1 MLYTSSRYAKHI
13 SRKEIIQ
20 IVSELVRKNT
30 VNPPGN
36 EYRTK
41 TIVTQKMKVLGMRV
55 AYHEKKPGRL
65 NIVGTIGKGKKS
77 LAFVSHMD
85 TVPPGDR
92 SLWRTDPFAPVL
104 KNGRIYGRG
113 TLDDKGSFA
122 CAYSACKA
130 FLAEHPDFDGRIVLI
145 AAADEELGSALGIIY
160 LLNQGLVKFDAAIIP
175 DGGNMNLSIYGEKGV
190 CWIHVMSTG
199 VQAHGSTPTLGKNA
213 IQPLATFVDALKE
226 LRLPTKFHPAFDG
239 WTMNVGT
246 ITGGIAAN
254 VVPARAEVVIDFR
267 LPQGI
272 TSRDVLKALERPIVK
287 VKKRYPYAKL
297 KLKIQHETKPHV
309 VSLDSEIA
317 QSFNRA
323 AKKLRI
329 PMKYKTFGGNTVAKN
344 LYEKDIPS
352 VVHYPGNDKLAH
364 VPNEYVVI
372 DELVKGSILY
382 VETLAEYFQM
392 TQKNT
397 K

>member
-1 MLYTSSRYAKHI
+1 MSYTSSRYAKHI
-13 SRKEIIQ
+13 ARKEIIH

-36 EYRTK
+36 EYRVKDIITRRMK
-41 TIVTQKMKVLGMRV
+41 ALGMKVS
-55 AYHEKKPGRL
+55 YHEKKSGRL

-77 LAFVSHMD
+77 IAFVSHMD

-92 SLWRTDPFAPVL
+92 ELWHTDPFTPTL
-104 KNGRIYGRG
+104 KKGRIYGRG

-130 FLAEHPDFDGRIVLI
+130 FIAEHLHFDGRIILI
-145 AAADEELGSALGIIY
+145 AAADEELGSSLGIIY
-160 LLNQGLVKFDAAIIP
+160 LLNEGLVRFDAAIIP
-175 DGGNMNLSIYGEKGV
+175 DGGKMNLSIYGEKGV
-190 CWIHVMSTG
+190 CWIQVTSTG
-199 VQAHGSTPTLGKNA
+199 VQAHGSTPALGKNA
-213 IQPLATFVDALKE
+213 IEPLAAFVDALKE
-226 LRLPTKFHPAFDG
+226 LRLPKKFHPAFDG

-254 VVPARAEVVIDFR
+254 VVPAKTEAVIDFR

-272 TSRDVLKALERPIVK
+272 TSHDVLKALQRIVTQ

-297 KLKIQHETKPHV
+297 TLQIQHETQPHI

-317 QSFNRA
+317 QSFHKA

-344 LYEKDIPS
+344 LYEKGIPS
-352 VVHYPGNDKLAH
+352 VVHYPGNDALAH

-372 DELVKGSILY
+372 DELIQGSILY
-382 VETLAEYFQM
+382 AETLAQYFGL
-392 TQKNT
+392 
-397 K
+397 